1 MFERTFTY
9 EGFDGKQY
17 KDTWGFYLSK
27 ADLLEIQLG
36 TFVGLDAL
44 MKRLIETKN
53 GKEIMA
59 IIKEI
64 ILKAVGKPS
73 SDGKHFLRNPEISE
87 DFHQTEAYSQL
98 FEELVMDGEKALAF
112 ITSAVPREI
121 GEKMKA
127 ELSKRENKD
136 ENKDENNNV
145 ENNITEFSTK

>member
-36 TFVGLDAL
+36 SFVGLDQL
-44 MKRLIETKN
+44 IKRLIDTQN

-64 ILKAVGKPS
+64 ILKSVGRAS
-73 SDGKHFLRNPEISE
+73 QDGKRFIRNQEIRDE
-87 DFHQTEAYSQL
+87 FEQTEAYSQL
-98 FEELVMDGEKALAF
+98 FEELVMDGEKAMDF
-112 ITSAVPREI
+112 IIKAVPREI
-121 GEKMKA
+121 GEKMKLEIA
-127 ELSKRENKD
+127 KNNNLENK
-136 ENKDENNNV
+136 EAE
-145 ENNITEFSTK
+145 ESAE

>member
-9 EGFDGKQY
+9 EGFDGKEY

-44 MKRLIETKN
+44 MKRLIETQN

-73 SDGKHFLRNPEISE
+73 SDNKHFMRSPEISE

-98 FEELVMDGEKALAF
+98 FEELVMDGKKALEF
-112 ITSAVPREI
+112 ITAAVPREI
-121 GEKMKA
+121 GEMMRA
-127 ELSKRENKD
+127 EMAKNNANND
-136 ENKDENNNV
+136 ENKEA
-145 ENNITEFSTK
+145 EKPAE

>member
-36 TFVGLDAL
+36 SFIGMDAL
-44 MKRLIETKN
+44 MRRLIETQN

-59 IIKEI
+59 IIREI

-73 SDGKHFLRNPEISE
+73 SDGKRFIRNAEISE
-87 DFHQTEAYSQL
+87 EFHQTDAYSQL
-98 FEELVMDGEKALAF
+98 FEELVLDGDKAMEF
-112 ITSAVPREI
+112 IMAAVPREI
-121 GEKMKA
+121 GERMKA
-127 ELSKRENKD
+127 QVAAQEANAEDKEAAPAA
-136 ENKDENNNV
+136 E
-145 ENNITEFSTK
+145 